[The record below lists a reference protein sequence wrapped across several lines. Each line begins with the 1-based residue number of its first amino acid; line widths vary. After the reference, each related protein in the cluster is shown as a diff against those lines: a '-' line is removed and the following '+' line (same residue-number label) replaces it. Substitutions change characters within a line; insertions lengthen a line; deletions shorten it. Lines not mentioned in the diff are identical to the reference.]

1 MALKSTVYK
10 AALQLSDIDRGLYAD
25 HALTLA
31 LHPSETEER
40 LMIRL
45 LAYALECTA
54 DDLHGTLQNTK
65 GLSDADEPALWHLDL
80 TGQLVHWV
88 EIGQPDARRLARA
101 CGRAPQVSVYAYS
114 SAVPVWWAG
123 LERDVARLANLRVWQ
138 VDADESRALAALA
151 QRSMQLTV
159 TVQDGLVWVN
169 DGQHQAE
176 VHPRRLFGPEGR
188 GATA

>member
-10 AALQLSDIDRGLYAD
+10 AALQLSDIDRGHYAD

-40 LMIRL
+40 LMVRL
-45 LAYALECTA
+45 LAFALECTA

-65 GLSDADEPALWHLDL
+65 GLSDADEPALWHQDL
-80 TGQLVHWV
+80 TGQIIHWV
-88 EIGQPDARRLARA
+88 EVGQPDARRLARA
-101 CGRAPQVSVYAYS
+101 CGRAAQVSVYAYS

-123 LERDVARLANLRVWQ
+123 LERDVARLGNLRVWQ
-138 VDADESRALAALA
+138 VDAEESRALAALA
-151 QRSMQLTV
+151 QRSMQLNM
-159 TVQDGLVWVN
+159 TVQDGLVWV
-169 DGQHQAE
+169 GEGERQVE